1 MTSMHTSGCRRIA
14 GRIGFTL
21 LEVMMAVTIFGIVA
35 LTVYGTF
42 ARTLRSKGI
51 AEERAQVVQA
61 GRGAVA
67 RMGDELASAFYPSS
81 LATGSHAATA
91 AQPIFR
97 SLSGGTETLP
107 LDAIV
112 FTALSSRPAGVV
124 GRDSDQRIIS
134 YFFPE
139 RRGPMRPGMD
149 AAASRTDTSDV
160 EDFFAAFG
168 PQRQPRDGETPER
181 LLRREAIMASRD
193 ALDAATATAFLDDV
207 ASLEFRFH
215 DGTDWV
221 DEWDSE
227 DQSNFSR
234 LPRAV
239 AIDLALYD
247 ARGDIHHFITS
258 VDVALA
264 DTRPAP
270 RSSGGPGTGASK
282 TPRPARSPAATE

>member
-1 MTSMHTSGCRRIA
+1 MTLGSLIRRRRTFA
-14 GRIGFTL
+14 GGRVGFTL

-42 ARTLRSKGI
+42 ARTLRSKAI
-51 AEERAQVVQA
+51 AEERADVVQA

-67 RMGDELASAFYPSS
+67 RMADELSSAFYPQGTG
-81 LATGSHAATA
+81 LA
-91 AQPIFR
+91 IFR

-107 LDAIV
+107 LDAII

-139 RRGPMRPGMD
+139 RRDRRRAGDRD
-149 AAASRTDTSDV
+149 APRAAGNILDASDA

-168 PQRQPRDGETPER
+168 PRRPPRDGETPER

-193 ALDAATATAFLDDV
+193 ALDAAQATAFLDDV

-215 DGTDWV
+215 NGTEWV
-221 DEWDSE
+221 DAWDSE
-227 DQSNFSR
+227 DRANYR
-234 LPRAV
+234 PLPRAV

-247 ARGDIHHFITS
+247 ARGDIQHFITA
-258 VDVALA
+258 VDLALA
-264 DTRPAP
+264 EARPGPAASGAP
-270 RSSGGPGTGASK
+270 RATGSPHPSRTASPQGAS
-282 TPRPARSPAATE
+282 